1 VETAI
6 IETATQTPDRKLEI
20 RNLQKSTKTALVMD
34 EINIT
39 VHAGE
44 IFALVGGP
52 ASCKTLLS
60 KIVVNLVKKTGG
72 DVLVDGITNKKFKLS
87 AKKIGVSLEQQKFY
101 PDQTPYKLLG
111 QYAMLNKRIL
121 SHKRV
126 VNTLNLVG
134 LKDVMHNTLNRF
146 DASKTARLK
155 IALAVYGDPEILIL
169 DDPFRNLSAE
179 ESFRIRTIL
188 KTVAA
193 EKQTAVF
200 VTAKQVTDV
209 EEICDTIGIIDDG
222 FLVTVKS
229 YNQFMKDDAP
239 YETMRVQTP
248 TPNYAAKIIEENLHF
263 KTHLCGEWVVVDT
276 KPANAQSVA
285 DVLVAGGIKI
295 LSVQRVNRS
304 LSEQF
309 YEIISARRNR
319 QLYGGVQ

>member
-1 VETAI
+1 LEILGET
-6 IETATQTPDRKLEI
+6 TAQAPDRKLEI

-60 KIVVNLVKKTGG
+60 KIVVNLVKKTHG
-72 DVLVDGITNKKFKLS
+72 DVLVDGVKNQKFKLS

-101 PDQTPYKLLG
+101 PDQTPYKLLE
-111 QYAMLNKRIL
+111 QYAFLNKRIL

-126 VNTLNLVG
+126 VNALNLVG
-134 LKDVMHNTLNRF
+134 LKDVMHNTLDRF
-146 DASKTARLK
+146 DASAIARLK
-155 IALAVYGDPEILIL
+155 VALAVYGDPEVLIL
-169 DDPFRNLSAE
+169 DDPFRNLSDDE
-179 ESFRIRTIL
+179 GNRVRTIL
-188 KTVAA
+188 KTIAE

-200 VTAKQVTDV
+200 VTAKNVTDIQ
-209 EEICDTIGIIDDG
+209 EICDTVGIIDDG

-229 YNQFMKDDAP
+229 YNQFIRDDAP

-248 TPNYAAKIIEENLHF
+248 TPNYASKVIEEALQY
-263 KTHLCGEWVVVDT
+263 KTHLCGEWVVVEA
-276 KPANAQSVA
+276 KPANAQRVA
-285 DVLVAGGIKI
+285 DVLTARDIKI
-295 LSVQRVNRS
+295 LSVQRINRS

-309 YEIISARRNR
+309 YEVISARRSR
-319 QLYGGVQ
+319 RLYGGVS